1 MKNVNEKIQ
10 SLRTLMQS
18 ENIKACI
25 IPSTDPHISE
35 YPPAHWKTREWL
47 SGFTGS
53 AGTIVV
59 TLEKAGLWTDSR
71 YFLQAEKQLKNSGI
85 ELFKTGLPRTPTP
98 FDLLAS
104 ELSPGD
110 CVGIEGA
117 VFAAS
122 EAQSFKENL
131 SKKGLKIRADF
142 APCSL
147 IWEDR
152 PGLPDC
158 PTFVLPERFSGKSCR
173 EKIKEVREALK
184 KNNADITILAA
195 LDSIAWLFNIRGNDV
210 AYNPVCL
217 SYAVVSEKE
226 TVLFIQQGKITD
238 EVAGYLHS
246 QGVAIAGY
254 YQITGYI
261 QSFALRP
268 SPFAVLIAPSKI
280 NYALYSAIPD
290 NCVKIEMPIHPV
302 DALKSV
308 KNETEIAGIRNAM
321 RKDGVAM
328 VKFLTDLEK
337 TLASGEKIS
346 ETTIAEKL
354 RRYRS
359 EQEYYAGESF
369 GTIAGYGL
377 HGAIVHYEADAESD
391 AEILPEGLLLIDSG
405 AQYFDGTTDLTRTLA
420 LGAVSDD
427 MKKDYTAILKGL
439 IALSTACF
447 PRGTAGMQLD
457 VLARQFL
464 WQNGTNY
471 LHGTGH
477 GVGHFLNVHEGP
489 QSIRTNHN
497 PATIEPGMVTSCEP
511 GIYRSGKYG
520 IRIENLLLT
529 VVHQTSDFGE
539 FYTFE
544 TLTLC
549 PVDLKL
555 INFPLMS
562 QSETDWL
569 NNYHRKVYEQLSPF
583 LTEEEKNRLEKM
595 IGWQTPILCSV

>member
-1 MKNVNEKIQ
+1 MKNVKEKIQ
-10 SLRTLMQS
+10 ALRAFMRA
-18 ENIKACI
+18 ENVAACI

-47 SGFTGS
+47 SGFTGL
-53 AGTIVV
+53 AGTVVV

-71 YFLQAEKQLKNSGI
+71 YFLQAENQLKNSGI
-85 ELFKTGLPRTPTP
+85 ELFKTGLPETPDP
-98 FDLLAS
+98 FDRLAS

-122 EAQSFKENL
+122 EVQSFMEIFTE
-131 SKKGLKIRADF
+131 KGLKIRMDF
-142 APCSL
+142 APYSL

-152 PGLPDC
+152 PTLPDN
-158 PTFVLPERFSGKSCR
+158 PAFILPERFSGKSCR
-173 EKIKEVREALK
+173 EKIKEVTEALK

-226 TVLFIQQGKITD
+226 TVLFIPPEKITE

-246 QGVAIAGY
+246 QGVVIAHY
-254 YQITGYI
+254 NKITACI
-261 QSFALRP
+261 QSFALHR
-268 SPFAVLIAPSKI
+268 SPFTVLVAPSKI
-280 NYALYSAIPD
+280 NYALYAAIPD
-290 NCVKIEMPIHPV
+290 SCIKIEMPVHPV
-302 DALKSV
+302 DALKSI

-321 RKDGVAM
+321 LKDGVAT
-328 VKFLTDLEK
+328 VKFLMDLEK

-354 RRYRS
+354 RQYRS

-369 GTIAGYGL
+369 GTIAGYGP
-377 HGAIVHYEADAESD
+377 HGAIVHYGADAESD

-420 LGAVSDD
+420 LGPVSADV
-427 MKKDYTAILKGL
+427 KKDYTAILKGL

-447 PRGTAGMQLD
+447 PKGTTGMQLD

-489 QSIRTNHN
+489 QSIRMNYN
-497 PATIEPGMVTSCEP
+497 PATLALGMVTSCEP

-529 VVHQTSDFGE
+529 VPYQSTGSGE

-549 PVDLKL
+549 PIDLKL
-555 INFPLMS
+555 IDFSLMS
-562 QSETDWL
+562 PSETDWL
-569 NNYHRKVYEQLSPF
+569 NNYHQKIYELLSPF
-583 LTEEEKNRLEKM
+583 LSEEEKE
-595 IGWQTPILCSV
+595 WVSVSST

>member
-1 MKNVNEKIQ
+1 MKNVKEKIQ
-10 SLRTLMQS
+10 ALRALMRA
-18 ENIKACI
+18 ENVAACI

-35 YPPAHWKTREWL
+35 YPPARWKTREWL

-53 AGTIVV
+53 AGTVVV

-71 YFLQAEKQLKNSGI
+71 YFLQAENQLKNTGI
-85 ELFKTGLPRTPTP
+85 ELFKTGLPETPSP
-98 FDLLAS
+98 VDRLAS

-110 CVGIEGA
+110 CIGIEGA

-122 EAQSFKENL
+122 EALSFMEIFTE
-131 SKKGLKIRADF
+131 KGLKIRTDF

-152 PGLPDC
+152 PAMPGNPA
-158 PTFVLPERFSGKSCR
+158 FILPERFSGKSCR
-173 EKIKEVREALK
+173 EKIREVTAALK

-217 SYAVVSEKE
+217 SYAVISEKE
-226 TVLFIQQGKITD
+226 TVLFIPPEKITE

-246 QGVAIAGY
+246 QGVVIARY
-254 YQITGYI
+254 DEITGYI
-261 QSFALRP
+261 QSFALHP
-268 SPFAVLIAPSKI
+268 SPFAVLTAPSKI
-280 NYALYSAIPD
+280 SYGLYSAIPG
-290 NCVKIEMPIHPV
+290 NCIKIETPVHPV
-302 DALKSV
+302 DALKSI

-321 RKDGVAM
+321 LKDGIAT
-328 VKFLTDLEK
+328 VKFLMDLEK
-337 TLASGEKIS
+337 TLASGEKTG
-346 ETTIAEKL
+346 ETAIAEKL
-354 RRYRS
+354 RQYRS
-359 EQEYYAGESF
+359 EQECYAGESF
-369 GTIAGYGL
+369 ATIAGYGP
-377 HGAIVHYEADAESD
+377 HGAIVHYGADAESD

-420 LGAVSDD
+420 LGPVSGDV
-427 MKKDYTAILKGL
+427 KKDYTAVLRGL

-447 PRGTAGMQLD
+447 PKGTTGMQLD

-489 QSIRTNHN
+489 QSIRMNYN
-497 PATIEPGMVTSCEP
+497 PATLELGMVTSCEP

-520 IRIENLLLT
+520 IRIENLLLAIPYQST
-529 VVHQTSDFGE
+529 GSGE

-549 PVDLKL
+549 PIDLKL
-555 INFPLMS
+555 IDFSLMS
-562 QSETDWL
+562 PSETDWL
-569 NNYHRKVYEQLSPF
+569 NYYHQKVYKLLSPF
-583 LTEEEKNRLEKM
+583 LSEEEKQWIRQMYL
-595 IGWQTPILCSV
+595 W